1 MNELVSSSVP
11 PRLRPIDGLFRGVG
25 QLIKAQWEIWLVAKA
40 IAMGLILVLVFG
52 LIGSFA
58 LPIALLIPAIKGIFS
73 GQPLPLIV
81 AAGFFIICCFG
92 YVVMYSF
99 VNLWS
104 QVAVTLG
111 LAYGER
117 QKAPLG
123 VTLVQGLRPLLRML
137 GLILLAGLI
146 LWGALMFFF
155 VPFFF
160 VAPGLILAWYIAVL
174 EDCPIRESLAM
185 SWERTRGH
193 RLAIVGRYLLFW
205 LLVLGV
211 FLLLALVAI
220 IPILGTIVAMPLNF
234 LLQLLLPVL
243 TLALGYVI
251 YVDLKPVTPVVS
263 EDTGLGVLY
272 FFLGWGLLLWVLA
285 VGGTIFFLLRAS
297 DWLPFIERLQSI
309 VV

>member
-1 MNELVSSSVP
+1 MNEIVSSSAP
-11 PRLRPIDGLFRGVG
+11 PCLRSVGGLFRGVG

-52 LIGSFA
+52 LVGSFA

-73 GQPLPLIV
+73 GQPLPLII
-81 AAGFFIICCFG
+81 AAAFFLICCFG

-111 LAYGER
+111 LAYGEQ

-123 VTLVQGLRPLLRML
+123 ATLVQGLRPLLRML
-137 GLILLAGLI
+137 GVILLGGLI

-174 EDCPIRESLAM
+174 EDRPIRESLAL

-205 LLVLGV
+205 LLIFGV
-211 FLLLALVAI
+211 FLLLAVVGI
-220 IPILGTIVAMPLNF
+220 IPILGAIIAMPLHF

-251 YVDLKPVTPVVS
+251 YVDLKPIAPVVC
-263 EDTGLGVLY
+263 EDTGIGVLY

-285 VGGTIFFLLRAS
+285 IGGFIFFLLHAPG
-297 DWLPFIERLQSI
+297 WLPLFERLQSMA
-309 VV
+309 V